1 MLPVLPHL
9 VISPDLQIIKS
20 KMKIA
25 IGASEQIWRDGKV
38 QRLGGVDIV
47 LAIVRKL
54 MNWYTSRNDDY
65 PKRVGAK
72 LGGHFRFGQAA
83 LQHRDRGQEI
93 AASGSQISGED
104 RVRAIGKI
112 GDTHP
117 LLLVSDVG
125 LEKLNAPTQISGE
138 RLQFHGSAGMV
149 QCVRRVARKHLASNP
164 R

>member
-1 MLPVLPHL
+1 MGRWWVFFG
-9 VISPDLQIIKS
+9 
-20 KMKIA
+20 IA
-25 IGASEQIWRDGKV
+25 PNSQTNPEPSLTQQTAFDK
-38 QRLGGVDIV
+38 
-47 LAIVRKL
+47 
-54 MNWYTSRNDDY
+54 NWYTSRNDDY

-138 RLQFHGSAGMV
+138 RLQFHDGAGMV
-149 QCVRRVARKHLASNP
+149 Q
-164 R
+164 